1 MGNRPFSIGIAF
13 VGLLVATAPAFAHHS
28 FAAEYDSKKPVT
40 ITGVVTKI
48 DWMNPH
54 VYFYVDVKD
63 ANNKVTS
70 WALEMGAPS
79 MLTRSG
85 WSRTTMHIGDV
96 VTVEGSLAKD
106 GRPHANAKSVMM
118 TATGKKLGA
127 ASSEGA
133 YKPEEGQR

>member
-1 MGNRPFSIGIAF
+1 MGNRTFSIGIAF

-40 ITGVVTKI
+40 ITGVVTQI

-96 VTVEGSLAKD
+96 VTVEGSL
-106 GRPHANAKSVMM
+106 
-118 TATGKKLGA
+118 
-127 ASSEGA
+127 
-133 YKPEEGQR
+133 